1 VSFTRVADSASVAP
15 GAMRGVVVGD
25 MKILLVNLDGAIIAY
40 EDACPHRGVP
50 LSWGML
56 EPASGTLTCGM
67 HLQRYD
73 VRTGK
78 GLNVRDA
85 GLRRLPAKL
94 QDDGIWVDVEPPPP
108 T

>member
-1 VSFTRVADSASVAP
+1 MSFTRVADSSSLAP
-15 GAMRGVVVGD
+15 GAMQGHVVGD
-25 MKILLVNLDGAIIAY
+25 VKVLLVNLDGAVVAY

-73 VRTGK
+73 VRTGQI
-78 GLNVRDA
+78 NVRDV
-85 GLRRLPAKL
+85 GLRRLPAKV
-94 QDDGIWVDVEPPPP
+94 DDDAILVDVGVDVAR
-108 T
+108 